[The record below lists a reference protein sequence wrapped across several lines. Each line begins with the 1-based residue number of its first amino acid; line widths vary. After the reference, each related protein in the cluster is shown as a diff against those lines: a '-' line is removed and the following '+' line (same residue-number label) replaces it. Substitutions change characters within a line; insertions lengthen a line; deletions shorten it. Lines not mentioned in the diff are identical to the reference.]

1 MRAWIQGNVL
11 YIHEEDAPT
20 YRKTGGM
27 VRNSYFW
34 ALKSIAARARRDRPW
49 EFEAEIW
56 PALQRMLLS
65 FLESGYLSLTEVQL
79 SFKTDQPIPENLRS
93 VSTCLEESQDGE
105 EAASDRKSQ

>member
-49 EFEAEIW
+49 EFEAEI
-56 PALQRMLLS
+56 
-65 FLESGYLSLTEVQL
+65 
-79 SFKTDQPIPENLRS
+79 
-93 VSTCLEESQDGE
+93 
-105 EAASDRKSQ
+105 

>member
-1 MRAWIQGNVL
+1 MRAWIQGSVL
-11 YIHEEDAPT
+11 YIHEDDAPT

-56 PALQRMLLS
+56 PALQRMLIS
-65 FLESGYLSLTEVQL
+65 FWESGYLGLSEVQL
-79 SFKTDQPIPENLRS
+79 SFRADQPIPESLRL
-93 VSTCLEESQDGE
+93 VSTYLDPSTDTE
-105 EAASDRKSQ
+105 DREN

>member
-93 VSTCLEESQDGE
+93 VSTYLEESQDGE

>member
-11 YIHEEDAPT
+11 YIHEDDAPT

-56 PALQRMLLS
+56 PALQRMLIS
-65 FLESGYLSLTEVQL
+65 FWESGYLGLSEVQL
-79 SFKTDQPIPENLRS
+79 SFTPDQPIPENLRS
-93 VSTCLEESQDGE
+93 ISTYSAEATESEDAG
-105 EAASDRKSQ
+105 S